1 MSQTVVHSAEALMAR
16 AIQLAERGLYTTMPN
31 PRVGCVITDGDG
43 NIVGEGWHKRAGEPH
58 AEIEALSD
66 AGDLAQGA
74 SVYVTLEPCSHTG
87 RTGPCAEALVK
98 AGVARVI
105 YGMQDPNPNVSG
117 AGLQILRDAGIEVEG
132 PILEERCRALNPGFI
147 KRMTLGLPLVRS
159 KSAMSLD
166 GRTAMASGESKWV
179 SGPAARAD
187 VQRLRAR
194 SCAVI
199 TGVETVRFDNP
210 NLNVRADEMA
220 LEMLAAERAAEV
232 QPLRVI
238 VDSQLRTPAR
248 AFILQGDAPTL
259 VCTTECAEAERRE
272 RIEKTGAEVVVLPHD
287 KEGRVDLLALLKEL
301 ARRQCNEVLVESG
314 ATLSGEFLY
323 RGHVDE
329 IIVYMAPK
337 LLGSTGRPLFE
348 LPIERMG
355 SMLPI
360 TITDMRAVG
369 HDWRITATTDIER

>member
-1 MSQTVVHSAEALMAR
+1 MSFSPQELMAR

-31 PRVGCVITDGDG
+31 PRVGSVVADAEG
-43 NIVGEGWHKRAGEPH
+43 NILGEGWHRRAGLPH
-58 AEIEALSD
+58 AEIEALAD
-66 AGDLAQGA
+66 AGDRARGA
-74 SVYVTLEPCSHTG
+74 TVYVTLEPCSHTG
-87 RTGPCAEALVK
+87 KTGPCADALIE
-98 AGVARVI
+98 AGVAKVVF
-105 YGMQDPNPNVSG
+105 GMEDPNPAVAGS
-117 AGLQILRDAGIEVEG
+117 GLQKLKDAGIEVEG
-132 PILEERCRALNPGFI
+132 PLLEEPCRALNPGFI
-147 KRMTLGLPLVRS
+147 KRMNLGLPLVRS

-179 SGPAARAD
+179 TGPAARAD

-194 SCAVI
+194 SCAIV

-220 LEMLAAERAAEV
+220 LELLAAESAAEV

-238 VDSQLRTPAR
+238 VDSRLRTPAR

-259 VCTTECAEAERRE
+259 VVTTPGADPERRQ
-272 RIEKTGAEVVVLPHD
+272 RLEKAGAEVIELPAD
-287 KEGRVDLLALLKEL
+287 SAGRVDLLALLQEL

-329 IIVYMAPK
+329 LIVYVAPK
-337 LLGSTGRPLFE
+337 LLGSTARPLFE

-355 SMLPI
+355 SVLPI
-360 TITDMRAVG
+360 TITEMRAVG

>member
-1 MSQTVVHSAEALMAR
+1 MQTPQALMAR
-16 AIQLAERGLYTTMPN
+16 AVQLAERGLYTTMPN
-31 PRVGCVITDGDG
+31 PRVGCVIVDSDGA
-43 NIVGEGWHKRAGEPH
+43 IAGEGWHRRAGLPH
-58 AEIEALSD
+58 AEIEALNA
-66 AGDLAQGA
+66 AGARARGA
-74 SVYVTLEPCSHTG
+74 TVYVTLEPCSHTG
-87 RTGPCAEALVK
+87 RTGPCADALIQ
-98 AGVARVI
+98 AGVGKVV
-105 YGMQDPNPNVSG
+105 YGMQDPNPSVSG
-117 AGLQILRDAGIEVEG
+117 DGLRKLKDAGIEVEG
-132 PILEERCRALNPGFI
+132 PLLEVQCRALNPGFI

-179 SGPAARAD
+179 TGPAARAD

-220 LEMLAAERAAEV
+220 LELLAAEDAAGV

-238 VDSQLRTPAR
+238 VDSKLRTPSK

-259 VCTTECAEAERRE
+259 VVTTEAADAARRE
-272 RIEKTGAEVVVLPHD
+272 RLEKAGAEVVALADDGNGH
-287 KEGRVDLLALLKEL
+287 VDLLALLQEL

-323 RGHVDE
+323 RGHIDE
-329 IIVYMAPK
+329 LIVYVAPK
-337 LLGSTGRPLFE
+337 LLGSTARPLFE
-348 LPIERMG
+348 LPIARMG
-355 SMLPI
+355 SMLPV

>member
-43 NIVGEGWHKRAGEPH
+43 NVVGEGWHKRAGEPH

-74 SVYVTLEPCSHTG
+74 TVYVTLEPCSHTG

-105 YGMQDPNPNVSG
+105 YGMQDPNPSVSG
-117 AGLQILRDAGIEVEG
+117 AGLQILRDAGIEVQG
-132 PILEERCRALNPGFI
+132 PLLEEKCRALNPGFI

-259 VCTTECAEAERRE
+259 VCTTERAEAERRE

>member
-1 MSQTVVHSAEALMAR
+1 MNAITESLMSR
-16 AIQLAERGLYTTMPN
+16 AVQLAERGLYTTMPN
-31 PRVGCVITDGDG
+31 PRVGCVITDAQGE
-43 NIVGEGWHKRAGEPH
+43 ILAEGWHRRAGLAH
-58 AEIEALSD
+58 AEIEALQV
-66 AGDLAQGA
+66 AGERARGA
-74 SVYVTLEPCSHTG
+74 TVYVTLEPCSHSG
-87 RTGPCAEALVK
+87 KTGPCADALID
-98 AGVARVI
+98 AGVAKVVF
-105 YGMQDPNPNVSG
+105 GMQDPNPSVSG
-117 AGLQILRDAGIEVEG
+117 SGLQKLRDAGIEIEG
-132 PILEERCRALNPGFI
+132 PVLEEQCRALNPGFI

-179 SGPAARAD
+179 TGPAARAD

-194 SCAVI
+194 SCAVV

-210 NLNVRADEMA
+210 NLNVRADEIA
-220 LEMLAAERAAEV
+220 LELLAAEQAAEV

-238 VDSQLRTPAR
+238 VDSRLRTPAN
-248 AFILQGDAPTL
+248 AFILHGDAPTL
-259 VCTTECAEAERRE
+259 ICTTDQADLSRRE
-272 RIEKTGAEVVVLPHD
+272 RLEKKGAEVVVLPAGSD
-287 KEGRVDLLALLKEL
+287 GRVDLLALLKEL

-323 RGHVDE
+323 RGHIDE
-329 IIVYMAPK
+329 LIVYVAPK
-337 LLGSTGRPLFE
+337 LLGSTARPLFE

-355 SMLPI
+355 SVLPI

>member
-1 MSQTVVHSAEALMAR
+1 MSVTAESLMSR
-16 AIQLAERGLYTTMPN
+16 AVQLAERGLYTTMPN
-31 PRVGCVITDGDG
+31 PRVGCVITDSAGG
-43 NIVGEGWHKRAGEPH
+43 ILAEGWHRRAGLPH
-58 AEIEALSD
+58 AEIEALQV
-66 AGDLAQGA
+66 AGERARGA
-74 SVYVTLEPCSHTG
+74 TVYVTLEPCSHTG
-87 RTGPCAEALVK
+87 KTGPCADALIE
-98 AGVARVI
+98 AGVAKVVF
-105 YGMQDPNPNVSG
+105 GMQDPNPSVSG
-117 AGLQILRDAGIEVEG
+117 SGLQKLRDAGVEIEG
-132 PILEERCRALNPGFI
+132 PVLEEQCRALNPGFI

-179 SGPAARAD
+179 TGPAARAD

-194 SCAVI
+194 SCAVV

-210 NLNVRADEMA
+210 NLNVRADEIA
-220 LEMLAAERAAEV
+220 LELLAAEQAAEV

-238 VDSQLRTPAR
+238 VDSRLRTPAN

-259 VCTTECAEAERRE
+259 ICTTDQADLSRRE
-272 RIEKTGAEVVVLPHD
+272 RLEQKGAEVVVLPAGSD
-287 KEGRVDLLALLKEL
+287 GRVDLLALLKEL

-323 RGHVDE
+323 RGHIDE
-329 IIVYMAPK
+329 VIVYVAPK
-337 LLGSTGRPLFE
+337 LLGSAARPLFE

-355 SMLPI
+355 SVLPI

>member
-43 NIVGEGWHKRAGEPH
+43 NVVGEGWHKRAGEPH

-74 SVYVTLEPCSHTG
+74 TVYVTLEPCSHTG

-187 VQRLRAR
+187 VQRLRSR

-259 VCTTECAEAERRE
+259 VCTTERAEAERRE
-272 RIEKTGAEVVVLPHD
+272 RIEKTGAEVVALPHD

>member
-1 MSQTVVHSAEALMAR
+1 MSPRELMAR
-16 AIQLAERGLYTTMPN
+16 AVQLAARGLYTTMPN
-31 PRVGCVITDGDG
+31 PRVGCVITDDRGE
-43 NIVGEGWHKRAGEPH
+43 IVGEGWHQRAGLPH
-58 AEIEALSD
+58 AEIEALKD
-66 AGDLAQGA
+66 AGERARGA
-74 SVYVTLEPCSHTG
+74 TVYVTLEPCSHTG
-87 RTGPCAEALVK
+87 RTGPCADALIE
-98 AGVARVI
+98 AGVAKVV
-105 YGMQDPNPNVSG
+105 YGMQDPNPSVG
-117 AGLQILRDAGIEVEG
+117 GEGLQRLKDAGIEVEG
-132 PILEERCRALNPGFI
+132 PLLEEQCRALNPGFI
-147 KRMTLGLPLVRS
+147 KRMTLGLPLVRC

-179 SGPAARAD
+179 TGPAARAD

-194 SCAVI
+194 SCAVV

-220 LEMLAAERAAEV
+220 LGLLAAESSALAVAIQEI

-238 VDSQLRTPAR
+238 VDSRLRTPAK

-259 VCTTECAEAERRE
+259 VVTTEAAELSRRQRLE
-272 RIEKTGAEVVVLPHD
+272 QAGAEVLVLPAD
-287 KEGRVDLLALLKEL
+287 NSGRVDLLALLNEL

-329 IIVYMAPK
+329 LIVYMAPK
-337 LLGSTGRPLFE
+337 LLGSTARPLFE
-348 LPIERMG
+348 LPIAQMG
-355 SMLPI
+355 SVLPI

>member
-1 MSQTVVHSAEALMAR
+1 MSQTVVHSAEALIAR

-74 SVYVTLEPCSHTG
+74 TVYVTLEPCSHTG

-259 VCTTECAEAERRE
+259 VCTTERAEAERRE

-314 ATLSGEFLY
+314 ATLSGEFLC

>member
-1 MSQTVVHSAEALMAR
+1 MTAAAETSAQALMAR

-31 PRVGCVITDGDG
+31 PRVGCVITDSAGE
-43 NIVGEGWHKRAGEPH
+43 IVGEGWHRRAGLPH
-58 AEIEALSD
+58 AEIEALAD
-66 AGDLAQGA
+66 AGPRARGA
-74 SVYVTLEPCSHTG
+74 TVYVTLEPCSHTG
-87 RTGPCAEALVK
+87 KTGPCADALIE
-98 AGVARVI
+98 AGVGKVV
-105 YGMQDPNPNVSG
+105 YGMQDPNPSVSG
-117 AGLQILRDAGIEVEG
+117 EGLQKLRDAGIDVEG
-132 PILEERCRALNPGFI
+132 PLLEEQCRALNPGFI

-179 SGPAARAD
+179 TGPAARAD

-194 SCAVI
+194 SCAIV

-220 LEMLAAERAAEV
+220 LELLSAEQAAEV

-238 VDSQLRTPAR
+238 VDSKLRTSPK

-259 VCTTECAEAERRE
+259 VCTTDRADLSRRE
-272 RIEKTGAEVVVLPHD
+272 RLEQAGAEVLVLPAD
-287 KEGRVDLLALLKEL
+287 KDGRVDLQALLEEL

-329 IIVYMAPK
+329 LIVYVAPK
-337 LLGSTGRPLFE
+337 LLGSTARPLFE

-355 SMLPI
+355 SVLPI

>member
-43 NIVGEGWHKRAGEPH
+43 NVVGEGWHKRAGEPH

-74 SVYVTLEPCSHTG
+74 TVYVTLEPCSHTG

-105 YGMQDPNPNVSG
+105 YGMQDPNPNVSS

-259 VCTTECAEAERRE
+259 VCTTERAEAERRE

>member
-1 MSQTVVHSAEALMAR
+1 MTPRELMAR

-31 PRVGCVITDGDG
+31 PRVGCVIADSEG
-43 NIVGEGWHKRAGEPH
+43 NIVAEGWHQRAGLPH
-58 AEIEALSD
+58 AEIEALSV
-66 AGDLAQGA
+66 AGDGA
-74 SVYVTLEPCSHTG
+74 RGATVYVTLEPCSHTG
-87 RTGPCAEALVK
+87 RTGPCADALIQS
-98 AGVARVI
+98 GVARVV
-105 YGMQDPNPNVSG
+105 YGMQDPNPAVSG
-117 AGLQILRDAGIEVEG
+117 RGLQKLKDAGIEVEG
-132 PILEERCRALNPGFI
+132 PLLEEQCRALNPGFI
-147 KRMTLGLPLVRS
+147 KRMTLGLPFVRC

-179 SGPAARAD
+179 TGPAARAD

-194 SCAVI
+194 SCAIV

-220 LEMLAAERAAEV
+220 LELLAAEQAAEV

-238 VDSQLRTPAR
+238 VDSKLRTPPK

-259 VCTTECAEAERRE
+259 VATTAGADISRRDRLE
-272 RIEKTGAEVVVLPHD
+272 QAGAEVLVLPAD
-287 KEGRVDLLALLKEL
+287 GKGRVDLSALLKEL
-301 ARRQCNEVLVESG
+301 ARCQCNEILVESG

-329 IIVYMAPK
+329 LIVYMAPK
-337 LLGSTGRPLFE
+337 LLGSTARPLFE
-348 LPIERMG
+348 LPIARMG
-355 SMLPI
+355 SVLPV

>member
-1 MSQTVVHSAEALMAR
+1 MSVTAELLMSR
-16 AIQLAERGLYTTMPN
+16 AVQLAERGLYTTMPN
-31 PRVGCVITDGDG
+31 PRVGCVITDSTG
-43 NIVGEGWHKRAGEPH
+43 NILAEGWHRRAGLPH
-58 AEIEALSD
+58 AEIEALQA
-66 AGDLAQGA
+66 AGERARGA
-74 SVYVTLEPCSHTG
+74 TVYVTLEPCSHTG
-87 RTGPCAEALVK
+87 KTGPCADALIE
-98 AGVARVI
+98 AGVAKVVF
-105 YGMQDPNPNVSG
+105 GMQDPNPSVSG
-117 AGLQILRDAGIEVEG
+117 SGLQKLRDAGIEIEG
-132 PILEERCRALNPGFI
+132 PVLEEQCRALNPGFI
-147 KRMTLGLPLVRS
+147 KRMTLGLPLLRS

-179 SGPAARAD
+179 TGPAARAD

-194 SCAVI
+194 SCAVV

-210 NLNVRADEMA
+210 NLNVRADEIA
-220 LEMLAAERAAEV
+220 LELLAAEQAAEV

-238 VDSQLRTPAR
+238 VDSRLRTPGN

-259 VCTTECAEAERRE
+259 ICTTDRADLSRRE
-272 RIEKTGAEVVVLPHD
+272 RLEQKGAEVVVLPAD
-287 KEGRVDLLALLKEL
+287 SDGRVDLLALLKEL

-323 RGHVDE
+323 RGHIDE
-329 IIVYMAPK
+329 LIVYVAPK
-337 LLGSTGRPLFE
+337 LLGSTARPLFE

-355 SMLPI
+355 SVLPI

>member
-1 MSQTVVHSAEALMAR
+1 MTPRELMAR

-31 PRVGCVITDGDG
+31 PRVGCVIADSEG
-43 NIVGEGWHKRAGEPH
+43 NIVAEGWHQRAGLPH
-58 AEIEALSD
+58 AEIEALSV
-66 AGDLAQGA
+66 AGDGA
-74 SVYVTLEPCSHTG
+74 RGATVYVTLEPCSHTG
-87 RTGPCAEALVK
+87 RTGPCADALIQS
-98 AGVARVI
+98 GVARVV
-105 YGMQDPNPNVSG
+105 YGMQDPNPAVSG
-117 AGLQILRDAGIEVEG
+117 RGLQKLKDAGIEVEG
-132 PILEERCRALNPGFI
+132 PLLEEQCRALNPGFI
-147 KRMTLGLPLVRS
+147 KRMTLGLPFVRC

-179 SGPAARAD
+179 TGPAARAD

-194 SCAVI
+194 SCAIV

-220 LEMLAAERAAEV
+220 LELLAAEQAAEV

-238 VDSQLRTPAR
+238 VDSKLRTPPK

-259 VCTTECAEAERRE
+259 VATTAGADISRRDRLE
-272 RIEKTGAEVVVLPHD
+272 QAGAEVLVLPAD
-287 KEGRVDLLALLKEL
+287 GKGRVDLSALLKEL
-301 ARRQCNEVLVESG
+301 ARRQCNEILVESG

-329 IIVYMAPK
+329 LIVYMAPK
-337 LLGSTGRPLFE
+337 LLGSTARPLFE
-348 LPIERMG
+348 LPIARMG
-355 SMLPI
+355 SVLPV

>member
-43 NIVGEGWHKRAGEPH
+43 NVVGEGWHKRAGEPH

-74 SVYVTLEPCSHTG
+74 TVYVTLEPCSHTG

-98 AGVARVI
+98 AGVAQVI

-259 VCTTECAEAERRE
+259 VCTTERAEAERRE

>member
-1 MSQTVVHSAEALMAR
+1 MTHNPQALMNR
-16 AIQLAERGLYTTMPN
+16 AVYLAGRGLYTTMPN
-31 PRVGCVITDGDG
+31 PRVGCVIVDDSGA
-43 NIVGEGWHKRAGEPH
+43 IVGEGWHRRAGLPH
-58 AEIEALSD
+58 AEIEALRD
-66 AGDLAQGA
+66 AGERARGA
-74 SVYVTLEPCSHTG
+74 TAYVTLEPCSHTG
-87 RTGPCAEALVK
+87 KTGPCAHALVE
-98 AGVARVI
+98 AGVARVV
-105 YGMQDPNPNVSG
+105 YGMEDPNPAVSG
-117 AGLQILRDAGIEVEG
+117 QGLQVLRDAGIEVEG
-132 PILEERCRALNPGFI
+132 PLLEEACRALNPGFI

-166 GRTAMASGESKWV
+166 GRTGMASGESKWV
-179 SGPAARAD
+179 TGPAARAD

-194 SCAVI
+194 SCAIV
-199 TGVETVRFDNP
+199 TGVDTVRFDNP

-220 LEMLAAERAAEV
+220 LELLAAEAAAEV

-238 VDSQLRTPAR
+238 VDSRLRTPAR

-259 VCTTECAEAERRE
+259 VCTTAQAEPERRE
-272 RIEKTGAEVVVLPHD
+272 RLEKAGAEVLVLPAGSD
-287 KEGRVDLLALLKEL
+287 GRVDLLALLQEL
-301 ARRQCNEVLVESG
+301 ARRECNEVLVESG

-337 LLGSTGRPLFE
+337 LLGSTARPLFE

-355 SMLPI
+355 SVLPI